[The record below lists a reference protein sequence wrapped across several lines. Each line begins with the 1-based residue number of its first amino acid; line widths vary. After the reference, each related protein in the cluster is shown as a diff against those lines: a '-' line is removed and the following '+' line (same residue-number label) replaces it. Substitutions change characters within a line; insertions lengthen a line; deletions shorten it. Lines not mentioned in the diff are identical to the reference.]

1 METFV
6 VRVFV
11 PAGDEE
17 LELTG
22 VVEHSSTG
30 RSERFRGTEGLID
43 VVLHQLELGR
53 PSVEPSPREG
63 GRER

>member
-11 PAGDEE
+11 PAGDEK

-30 RSERFRGTEGLID
+30 RSEQFRGSADLLDI
-43 VVLHQLELGR
+43 VRRQLETLDEH
-53 PSVEPSPREG
+53 PEPRNRE
-63 GRER
+63 ET